1 MKKTLKRFI
10 PMMAIMVIAVIPMAS
25 CQGEKEKEIRREMV
39 GYGEANP
46 PFVEEDGY
54 KWEMVPTQTAE
65 DSIQIIMRSV
75 RRLILDE
82 PLYY

>member
-1 MKKTLKRFI
+1 MRKTLKRFI
-10 PMMAIMVIAVIPMAS
+10 PMMAIMVIAVMPLAS
-25 CQGEKEKEIRREMV
+25 CQGEMDKETHREMV
-39 GYGEANP
+39 GSGEAYP
-46 PFVEEDGY
+46 PFVEEDDY
-54 KWEMVPTQTAE
+54 KWEMKPTQTAE